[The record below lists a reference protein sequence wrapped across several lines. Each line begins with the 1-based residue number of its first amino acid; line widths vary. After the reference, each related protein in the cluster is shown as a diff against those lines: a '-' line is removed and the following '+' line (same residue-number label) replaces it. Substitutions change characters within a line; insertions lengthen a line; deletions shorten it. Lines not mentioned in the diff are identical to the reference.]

1 MPASALQVGNLDTLG
16 IAALSSHTC
25 NDDRSNRV
33 RRRFHIQDSIL
44 MSCDPLRITRRGPG
58 AAVLSMSWRNG
69 FKLGVGGVNV
79 QFGVERSDSERKETE

>member
-44 MSCDPLRITRRGPG
+44 MSYDPLRITRRGAG
-58 AAVLSMSWRNG
+58 AACAEYDLEKW
-69 FKLGVGGVNV
+69 V
-79 QFGVERSDSERKETE
+79 QAWTWGREYSIRT